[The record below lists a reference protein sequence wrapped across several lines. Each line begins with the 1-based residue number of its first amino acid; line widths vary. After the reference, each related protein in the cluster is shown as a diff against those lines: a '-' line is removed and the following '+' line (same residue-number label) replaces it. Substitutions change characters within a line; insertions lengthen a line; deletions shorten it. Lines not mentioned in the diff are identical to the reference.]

1 MKKFILGKDG
11 NSFVNVEHLQAG
23 YVREDSEMNEDG
35 YFVPNG
41 SFSVYA
47 RIRDR
52 EEDISLATFD
62 GDDADENLRAA
73 QAYLAELVVK
83 LNGGA
88 QYEKSNLADS

>member
-11 NSFVNVEHLQAG
+11 NSIVNVEHVQAV
-23 YVREDSEMNEDG
+23 YISEDSEMNEDG

-41 SFSVYA
+41 SFKVFA
-47 RIRDR
+47 RIRDQ
-52 EEDISLATFD
+52 EEDITFATFD

-73 QAYLAELVVK
+73 QKYLAELVVE

-88 QYEKSNLADS
+88 Q